1 MIVNLGFC
9 KHGCMSSATVDIN
22 TCFLPLYWHPWRN
35 VMVDD
40 KNRPNRA
47 SRSQLSKWID
57 TIRCQRKS
65 RITRFFFKVWPFFL
79 HVCKCKTICGHSKN
93 IISTSIPYMVIH
105 KLCYVFAPKQS
116 LQAWNNG
123 NIMKNLTRHFLVTWS
138 VRYLLLWH
146 IGHSVA
152 NSYWL

>member
-1 MIVNLGFC
+1 
-9 KHGCMSSATVDIN
+9 
-22 TCFLPLYWHPWRN
+22 
-35 VMVDD
+35 MVDD

-65 RITRFFFKVWPFFL
+65 SITRFFFKLWPFFL
-79 HVCKCKTICGHSKN
+79 YVFKCRTICGHSKN
-93 IISTSIPYMVIH
+93 IISTSIPCMVIH

-123 NIMKNLTRHFLVTWS
+123 NITKNLTRHLFGYLICS
-138 VRYLLLWH
+138 VSTAMTYRAFCCKLIL
-146 IGHSVA
+146 III
-152 NSYWL
+152 